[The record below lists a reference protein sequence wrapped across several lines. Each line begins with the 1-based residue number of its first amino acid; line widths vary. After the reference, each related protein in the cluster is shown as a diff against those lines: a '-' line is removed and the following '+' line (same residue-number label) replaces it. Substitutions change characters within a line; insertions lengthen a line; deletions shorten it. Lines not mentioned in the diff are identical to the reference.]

1 MGAQQSMPASL
12 LDAKV
17 AKTKAEAAAATQRAA
32 SEEALQAKL
41 KAEAAAVTQRAGSEE
56 AKLKAEAAAVTQRAG
71 SEQAAA
77 FRKEIAWWSIA
88 AVGVGV
94 AAALALDFRRHESS
108 AYIKRSMRRMLL
120 SFAPPEANALRP
132 VTTLIKVP
140 QVPLIKR
147 LASKPSECLRRR
159 LRRAAKGPCL
169 ACFTP

>member
-1 MGAQQSMPASL
+1 MPAPL

-17 AKTKAEAAAATQRAA
+17 AKAKAEAAAATQRAA
-32 SEEALQAKL
+32 SEEANL
-41 KAEAAAVTQRAGSEE
+41 KAEAAAIMH
-56 AKLKAEAAAVTQRAG
+56 RAG

-77 FRKEIAWWSIA
+77 FRKEIAWWSFA

-94 AAALALDFRRHESS
+94 ATALALDFRRHESS

-120 SFAPPEANALRP
+120 SFAPPEATLRP
-132 VTTLIKVP
+132 ATTAIKVP